1 MIQRFKSHEPDSLL
15 RKHPVQITKRR
26 SHFICQS
33 LITMILCNQMT
44 VENWP
49 FVSPQNKEQNHLWF
63 SHVCGNCKVRAGKGD
78 GDTSSYKLSE
88 NPVIQSWFHTAS
100 LPVRFWRSK
109 FLRPVAPKSVTPPL
123 AQNSSLTL
131 LTPRKPRETVHFTH
145 LLHKIHFRTSPA
157 KSRDVIHSRPH
168 QINLQYLA
176 RPNRPGENRRFQTAN
191 QILHRLRASAAA
203 AFSDAPPRTL
213 RQPSPVT

>member
-1 MIQRFKSHEPDSLL
+1 MQFQIYLNYTQINGAFFFFFFGEFLH
-15 RKHPVQITKRR
+15 QIT
-26 SHFICQS
+26 FVWELDINFAF
-33 LITMILCNQMT
+33 LII
-44 VENWP
+44 
-49 FVSPQNKEQNHLWF
+49 KH
-63 SHVCGNCKVRAGKGD
+63 R
-78 GDTSSYKLSE
+78 LSFLRLLMSFGS
-88 NPVIQSWFHTAS
+88 IQSWFHTAS